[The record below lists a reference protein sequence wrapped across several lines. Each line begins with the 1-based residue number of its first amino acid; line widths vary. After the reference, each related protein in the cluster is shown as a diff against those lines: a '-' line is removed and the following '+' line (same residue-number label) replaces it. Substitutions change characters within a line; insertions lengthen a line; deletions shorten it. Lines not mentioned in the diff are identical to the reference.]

1 MIEMSDPL
9 GRLRAANPVPAAEVA
24 LLRPDPVLFDRIT
37 SVPPARVA
45 APSRRPWRGRRL
57 LPALVATSLLGGA
70 VAYAVLRKDVTR
82 PETVACYETAD
93 LDASAEIISVGAGG
107 PVETCAELWRRG
119 ALEGRTDAPPL
130 VACVLDTGVAGV
142 FPAAAGVDVCRMLD
156 LTPIAPTPPP
166 PTTTTF
172 LGPGPA
178 PPLAPAADLN
188 TRIVAFRDAVVP
200 QFLDAQ
206 CMAPATGVD
215 IVRRELDRAGLGD
228 WTVASTGFTTERPC
242 ATLSLRTEERTVILV
257 PAPPRPR

>member
-1 MIEMSDPL
+1 
-9 GRLRAANPVPAAEVA
+9 
-24 LLRPDPVLFDRIT
+24 VL
-37 SVPPARVA
+37 
-45 APSRRPWRGRRL
+45 W
-57 LPALVATSLLGGA
+57 
-70 VAYAVLRKDVTR
+70 KDVTR

-142 FPAAAGVDVCRMLD
+142 FPAA
-156 LTPIAPTPPP
+156 
-166 PTTTTF
+166 
-172 LGPGPA
+172 
-178 PPLAPAADLN
+178 AADLN

>member
-166 PTTTTF
+166 PTTTT
-172 LGPGPA
+172 
-178 PPLAPAADLN
+178 
-188 TRIVAFRDAVVP
+188 RIVAFRDAVVP